1 MRLPRLEHMAV
12 PCAGAS
18 GLQTRRAH
26 RLKVALLKSWR
37 AGWTRRPRRVL
48 TRTGKRRG
56 RRFYFVPLSFS
67 TELLKVYVP
76 SLAML
81 LWSATV
87 AFAQSQP
94 EVRRARPIDEPAV
107 QRAVPAQDSIE
118 RTLRSLDQ
126 ESSQRPASDTERS
139 DQRQLDY
146 ANALF
151 TRKLY
156 DLAAP
161 EYQKYLDDYP
171 GSPGRANAYF
181 SLGECNRNLNHPSSA
196 RTNFQKVLNDYGDS
210 EFAGPAAYAL
220 AEMAFTDK
228 DYATALPLFHRAAA
242 KSKEPTVALSGRY
255 FEARCLEATGR
266 KDEAADIYVQV
277 ADAGNANPYREDARV
292 TAASIFA
299 GKGRKIDAL
308 KQYEALAN
316 ESQKPALKA
325 ESAVRGGM
333 LALELVQADKGK
345 IDKAMADRAAA
356 LLQKGR
362 SLPEAGKLRAIAQVG
377 LRKLQYQTGQY
388 AQLLADYKKEL
399 EKLPDAAQ
407 AEVLLLAANSERQLG
422 RPKEAEALYRQIIAK
437 YPDREEAKDAAYQR
451 LINVYNSDP
460 TALSAAVDEFL
471 ATNPTNERADEAKL
485 LKAEAFYKQQNYTEA
500 AAIYGELRA
509 SELSPR
515 LRAEAAYKLGLC
527 HIQTKNTPGVIEAFT
542 YYVQTFPDAPQMPAA
557 LAQRALAYQQSQNY
571 GAALTDLNIIL
582 AKYPKVREREA
593 TLQLKALILGQQE
606 NAKGMVETFRQLL
619 KEFPKSSVAAQAQYY
634 IGKTAFEAKD
644 YRTALAALNTAR
656 QLNKDQY
663 YNLASLR
670 IILCQFYLKD
680 RPALTKEVNDFMTD
694 SPNSN
699 VPPEVLEWL
708 GIEYYNEKN
717 FQAAEKYLSTLR
729 KIDNPGSVKPDYLFY
744 LGDAATKLKNAPEA
758 EEAFAKYLLTAKDP
772 AGKAKVLLALGA
784 VKISAH
790 KPDEAQKIA
799 EQIMALQPEGRV
811 NAEARLLAGEVQLE
825 RGNFDDA
832 GKAFKGVAL
841 LYDDPAI
848 TPRALDKAALS
859 YRQAGKTEEAD
870 RLAHELRERYPN
882 YAGG

>member
-1 MRLPRLEHMAV
+1 MKIRRSP
-12 PCAGAS
+12 AG
-18 GLQTRRAH
+18 L
-26 RLKVALLKSWR
+26 VW
-37 AGWTRRPRRVL
+37 
-48 TRTGKRRG
+48 
-56 RRFYFVPLSFS
+56 
-67 TELLKVYVP
+67 
-76 SLAML
+76 LAML
-81 LWSATV
+81 LSVVSV
-87 AFAQSQP
+87 APAQWQP
-94 EVRRARPIDEPAV
+94 EVRRARPADEPPV
-107 QRAVPAQDSIE
+107 QRAVPAEDSIE
-118 RTLRSLDQ
+118 RTLRSMEQ

-171 GSPGRANAYF
+171 GRPGRANAYF
-181 SLGECNRNLNHPSSA
+181 SLGECHRNLNHSSSA

-242 KSKEPTVALSGRY
+242 KSKEPTVALSARY

-277 ADAGNANPYREDARV
+277 ADAGNPNPYREDARV

-345 IDKAMADRAAA
+345 TDKAMADRAAA

-362 SLPEAGKLRAIAQVG
+362 SLPEAGKFRAIAQVG
-377 LRKLQYQTGQY
+377 LRKLQYQIGRY
-388 AQLLADYKKEL
+388 AELLADYKQEL

-422 RPKEAEALYRQIIAK
+422 HPKEAEALYREIIAK

-500 AAIYGELRA
+500 ASIYGELRA
-509 SELSPR
+509 SELSQR

-542 YYVQTFPDAPQMPAA
+542 YYVQTFPDGSQGPAA

-571 GAALTDLNIIL
+571 SAALTDLNIIL

-606 NAKGMVETFRQLL
+606 NTKGMVETFRQLL

-644 YRTALAALNTAR
+644 YKTALTALNTAR

-680 RPALTKEVNDFMTD
+680 RPALTKEVNNFMAN
-694 SPNSN
+694 SPNTN

-717 FQAAEKYLSTLR
+717 FQAAEKYLSALR

-744 LGDAATKLKNAPEA
+744 LGDTATKLKNFPEA
-758 EEAFAKYLLTAKDP
+758 EEAFARYLQTAKDP
-772 AGKAKVLLALGA
+772 AGTAKVLLALGA

-848 TPRALDKAALS
+848 TPRALDKAALA

-870 RLAHELRERYPN
+870 RLSRELHERYPN

>member
-1 MRLPRLEHMAV
+1 MKSTRSP
-12 PCAGAS
+12 AS
-18 GLQTRRAH
+18 
-26 RLKVALLKSWR
+26 LL
-37 AGWTRRPRRVL
+37 G
-48 TRTGKRRG
+48 
-56 RRFYFVPLSFS
+56 
-67 TELLKVYVP
+67 
-76 SLAML
+76 LAML
-81 LWSATV
+81 LWTASV
-87 AFAQSQP
+87 APAQWQP
-94 EVRRARPIDEPAV
+94 EVRRARPVDESPVPRALPADESID
-107 QRAVPAQDSIE
+107 RA
-118 RTLRSLDQ
+118 LRSLKD
-126 ESSQRPASDTERS
+126 ESSEPPARETERT
-139 DQRQLDY
+139 DQRQLEY

-156 DLAAP
+156 DLAVP

-171 GSPGRANAYF
+171 GRPGRANAYF
-181 SLGECNRNLNHPSSA
+181 SLGECYRNLNRVSSA
-196 RTNFQKVLNDYGDS
+196 RTNLQKVLNDYGDS

-220 AEMAFTDK
+220 AEMAFADK
-228 DYATALPLFHRAAA
+228 DYAAALPLFHRSAA
-242 KSKEPTVALSGRY
+242 KSKEPAVTLSARY
-255 FEARCLEATGR
+255 FEARCLEAIGR
-266 KDEAADIYVQV
+266 KDEAADIYAQV
-277 ADAGNANPYREDARV
+277 AEAGNPNPYREDARV

-299 GKGRKIDAL
+299 VRGRKIDAL

-333 LALELVQADKGK
+333 IALELVQADKGK

-362 SLPEAGKLRAIAQVG
+362 TLPEAGKFRAIAQVG
-377 LRKLQYQTGQY
+377 LRKLQYQAGQY

-399 EKLPDAAQ
+399 EKLPEAAQ

-422 RPKEAEALYRQIIAK
+422 HSKEAEALYRQTIAN
-437 YPDREEAKDAAYQR
+437 YPDHEEAKDAAYQQ

-460 TALSAAVDEFL
+460 SALNAAVDEFL
-471 ATNPTNERADEAKL
+471 ATNPTNERADQAKL
-485 LKAEAFYKQQNYTEA
+485 LKAEALYKQQNYTEA

-509 SELSPR
+509 SELSPK

-527 HIQTKNTPGVIEAFT
+527 HVQMKNVPGVIEAYT
-542 YYVQTFPDAPQMPAA
+542 YYVQTFPDSPQMPAA
-557 LAQRALAYQQSQNY
+557 LAQRALAYEQSKNY
-571 GAALTDLNIIL
+571 NAALTDLSIIL
-582 AKYPKVREREA
+582 AKYPKAHEREA

-606 NAKGMVETFRQLL
+606 NTKGMVDTFRQLL

-634 IGKTAFEAKD
+634 IGKAAFEAKD
-644 YRTALAALNTAR
+644 YKTALTALNAAR
-656 QLNKDQY
+656 ELNKEQY

-680 RPALTKEVNDFMTD
+680 RQALTKEVNNFMAN
-694 SPNSN
+694 SPNVN

-717 FQAAEKYLSTLR
+717 FQAAEKYLSALR
-729 KIDNPGSVKPDYLFY
+729 KIDNPGSVKPDFLFY
-744 LGDAATKLKNAPEA
+744 LGDAATKLKNLPEA
-758 EEAFAKYLLTAKDP
+758 EDAFAKYLLTAKDP

-790 KPDEAQKIA
+790 KPDDAQKIA
-799 EQIMALQPEGRV
+799 EEIMALQPEGRV
-811 NAEARLLAGEVQLE
+811 NAEARLLAGGVQLE

-859 YRQAGKTEEAD
+859 FRQAGKTDEAD
-870 RLAHELRERYPN
+870 RLSRELRERYPN